1 MRGIFRSKLYPP
13 PTAYQRHPLSS
24 STNQGRKGLER
35 ILNNVRDNYIYDAIS
50 KVSTNDV
57 NLKITL
63 KEYFKMIKLPGVYTV
78 RTLLNF

>member
-24 STNQGRKGLER
+24 STNQGREIGLER

-78 RTLLNF
+78 